1 MVRTRNADESA
12 KDEASQE
19 HSIEQPTEQPT
30 ENTSESPA
38 TTSENKEES
47 QPEGTK
53 DDGASKARE
62 RMNRF
67 KALQA
72 RAVSGPQNDL
82 RGSIGLASL
91 TPSHN

>member
-1 MVRTRNADESA
+1 MVRTRNADKSA

-19 HSIEQPTEQPT
+19 QSIEQPT
-30 ENTSESPA
+30 ENTSESPVA
-38 TTSENKEES
+38 SSEKKTET
-47 QPEGTK
+47 QPDDTK

-72 RAVSGPQNDL
+72 RAVCGPQKW
-82 RGSIGLASL
+82 LARINRL
-91 TPSHN
+91 GQPNPST